1 MNADF
6 SPFPSLS
13 RQKTT
18 VDLNLTKAPRLCLS
32 VVSHGQSSLVR
43 QLLEDL
49 IRLAPLDI
57 EVLLT
62 ANIPEIEDIYPACP
76 FPVRFIHNAHPKGF
90 GANHN
95 AAFKL
100 ATSPYFAVVNPDIR
114 LQSLDLEVLL
124 RPLMSTDVA
133 AVAPVVLSVQG
144 SVEDSV
150 RLFPTF
156 ERLARRVLLNRRA
169 PDYQWGENPIDVD
182 WAAGMF
188 LVFRAEAFGSVE
200 GFDDRRFFMY
210 FEDVD
215 ICARLRSRGKRILLQ
230 PQISVIH
237 DARRDSHRS
246 LRHLTWHLTSAARY
260 LTGI

>member
-1 MNADF
+1 MTADF
-6 SPFPSLS
+6 
-13 RQKTT
+13 
-18 VDLNLTKAPRLCLS
+18 NITKVPRLSLS
-32 VVSHGQSSLVR
+32 VVSHGQSALVR

-49 IRLAPLDI
+49 IRLAPADI

-62 ANIPEIEDIYPACP
+62 ANLTEDQGNYPTCP
-76 FPVRFIHNAHPKGF
+76 FSIRFIHNAHPKGF

-114 LQSLDLEVLL
+114 LKSLDLEALL
-124 RPLMSTDVA
+124 RPLRIPDVA
-133 AVAPVVLSVQG
+133 AVAPVVLSAQG
-144 SVEDSV
+144 SVEDSI
-150 RLFPTF
+150 RRFPTF
-156 ERLARRVLLNRRA
+156 GRLARRVFLNQRA
-169 PDYQWGENPIDVD
+169 SDYQWGADPIDVD

-188 LVFRAEAFGSVE
+188 VVFRADAFRLVK

-215 ICARLRSRGKRILLQ
+215 ICTRLRNRGKRILLQ
-230 PQISVIH
+230 PQVSVIH

-246 LRHLTWHLTSAARY
+246 IKHLRWHLISAARY
-260 LTGI
+260 LTRL